1 MNTEDWIFIFF
12 MVVMMVVFSLSV
24 AGLVKYFFQ

>member
-1 MNTEDWIFIFF
+1 MNIEDWFFIFF

>member
-1 MNTEDWIFIFF
+1 MSIEDWFFIFV

>member
-1 MNTEDWIFIFF
+1 MNIEDWIFIFF